1 MKAVASSLPRDAHPF
16 VEDDL
21 SYYRNAGAMA
31 QQREHL
37 ETLCQEKRKHSGRW
51 WSFLTSADTATSSTS
66 ITSSIEEAF
75 AMFLDPPGKSSMVEA
90 ATQPQIQPCDRVFWD
105 LGANIGDSIIL
116 YTEALFHDLSC
127 DTDEI
132 RFLNLK
138 SGRFTDTSKSSRED
152 KTWRGML
159 LRHHSLRRSA
169 WVSLGDWI
177 AHRMKE
183 ASSRR
188 HPEDYCYF
196 GLEVRTWMKEQL
208 HLILQN
214 IALTVFEYSRSLFRS
229 GKPHVDRSTAQTGGP
244 NHADRS
250 ASRAQYLISDRD
262 CHH

>member
-1 MKAVASSLPRDAHPF
+1 VVGHMKAVASSLPRDAHPF

-37 ETLCQEKRKHSGRW
+37 ETLCQEKRKHKGRS
-51 WSFLTSADTATSSTS
+51 WSFPTRSAD
-66 ITSSIEEAF
+66 IEKAF
-75 AMFLDPPGKSSMVEA
+75 AMALDPSGKSMVEA
-90 ATQPQIQPCDRVFWD
+90 ATRTQIQPCDRVFWD
-105 LGANIGDSIIL
+105 LGANIGDSIID

-127 DTDEI
+127 DPDEI

-138 SGRFTDTSKSSRED
+138 SGRFTDTSKSSRVD
-152 KTWRGML
+152 QTWRGTSL
-159 LRHHSLRRSA
+159 LRHHSLRHSD

-196 GLEVRTWMKEQL
+196 GLEVR
-208 HLILQN
+208 
-214 IALTVFEYSRSLFRS
+214 R
-229 GKPHVDRSTAQTGGP
+229 
-244 NHADRS
+244 
-250 ASRAQYLISDRD
+250 
-262 CHH
+262 